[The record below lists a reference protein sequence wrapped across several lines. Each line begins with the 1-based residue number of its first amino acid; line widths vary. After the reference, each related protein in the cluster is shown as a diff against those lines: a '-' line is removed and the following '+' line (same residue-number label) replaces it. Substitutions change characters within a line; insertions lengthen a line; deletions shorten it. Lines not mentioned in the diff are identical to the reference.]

1 MTHATPDQRS
11 GRRQFLLI
19 ASLFF
24 IPLAAA
30 VGLYLTSDWRPGA
43 GVQHGRLID
52 PPRPLPNIALTLPDG
67 SAAPADALKRGWL
80 LVHVSR
86 ETCAPRCRAAL
97 VEMRQ
102 ARLALDKDADRVRR
116 VLLHAGACCEAGFA
130 DGQPDLE
137 LLAASGPEGATLLD
151 LFPPAADGG
160 SGIYIVDPHGN
171 LMMEYAATGVAS
183 GLLKDLERL
192 LRLSHIG

>member
-1 MTHATPDQRS
+1 MTNPPPDRRS
-11 GRRQFLLI
+11 SRRQFLLI

-24 IPLAAA
+24 VPLAAA
-30 VGLYLTSDWRPGA
+30 VWLYLSPDWRPGA
-43 GVQHGRLID
+43 GVQNGTLID
-52 PPRPLPNIALTLPDG
+52 PPRPLPDISLTLPDG

-86 ETCAPRCRAAL
+86 EVCDARCRNAL
-97 VEMRQ
+97 DEMRQ

-116 VLLHAGACCEAGFA
+116 ILLHAGGCCESGFA
-130 DGQPDLE
+130 DEQPDLE
-137 LLAASGPEGATLLD
+137 LLAAAGTEGAALLD
-151 LFPPAADGG
+151 LFPPAADGA

>member
-1 MTHATPDQRS
+1 MTNPPDRRAS
-11 GRRQFLLI
+11 RRQFLLI

-24 IPLAAA
+24 VPLAAA

-43 GVQHGRLID
+43 GVQNGRLID
-52 PPRPLPNIALTLPDG
+52 PPRPLPETALTLTDG

-80 LVHVSR
+80 LIYIAR
-86 ETCAPRCRAAL
+86 EACDQRCRAAL
-97 VEMRQ
+97 LEMRQ
-102 ARLALDKDADRVRR
+102 ARVALDKDADRVRR
-116 VLLHAGACCEAGFA
+116 VLLHTGACCEAGFA
-130 DGQPDLE
+130 DDQPDLE
-137 LLAASGPEGATLLD
+137 LLAAAGPESAALLD
-151 LFPPAADGG
+151 LFPRNADGG